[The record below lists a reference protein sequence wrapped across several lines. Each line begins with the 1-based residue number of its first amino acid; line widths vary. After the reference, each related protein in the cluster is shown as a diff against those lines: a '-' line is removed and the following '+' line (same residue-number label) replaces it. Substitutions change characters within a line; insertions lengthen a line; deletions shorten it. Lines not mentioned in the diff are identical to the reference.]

1 MSYVI
6 FGRAV
11 KNEYL
16 SLATII
22 GAATVAYASMGGKKE
37 APPAA
42 GTSLK
47 ETIQKAKAAI
57 PLGAGSSEEEQL
69 VDSIR
74 KFVEE
79 EEKKTAH

>member
-1 MSYVI
+1 MSYQI

-22 GAATVAYASMGGKKE
+22 GAASIAFASMGGKKE
-37 APPAA
+37 VPPAA
-42 GTSLK
+42 GATLK
-47 ETIQKAKAAI
+47 ETIQKAKEAI

-69 VDSIR
+69 MDSIK

-79 EEKKTAH
+79 EEKKASH